1 MSGGVTFL
9 TGATGYLGA
18 YVVDHLLRAH
28 PEERLVVM
36 VRGEDARV
44 RTEKLWR
51 ALQLHRGRESF
62 REEVLPRLDVVGG
75 DLTAPGLG
83 LAPRDRDR
91 LTAEVDS
98 VLHLAASLNRKSEHA
113 CLNTNLRGTLAVTRF
128 VRDVAARR
136 GGLRRFGFC
145 STNAVAGER
154 QSETVHEDD
163 APDWGRRQYDPYAR
177 TKAFCEAMVRDL
189 APDVPIVIYRPSIVL
204 GDARHPRT
212 TQFDMVQAM
221 SWLVDLPVV
230 PMRGDSRVDIVNA
243 DWVGRTLAELHVAPS
258 LAHDCYHLTAGEGSV
273 TAEAVGRAVADDLGR
288 RPQRFVPAL
297 DRSFRGAIVG
307 LDLLPGR
314 NALTYAGAL
323 LKVFWPYIVYDTV
336 FDNRRAVEAVGAA
349 PTPFTAYGAPLY
361 RWAKSNRFR
370 FPYEDLG

>member
-1 MSGGVTFL
+1 MSAGATL
-9 TGATGYLGA
+9 ITGATGYLGS

-28 PEERLVVM
+28 PDQRLVVL
-36 VRGEDARV
+36 VRGDSPEARAD
-44 RTEKLWR
+44 KLWR
-51 ALQLHRGRESF
+51 ALQLHRGAESF
-62 REEVLPRLDVVGG
+62 REEVLPRLDVVRG

-83 LAPRDRDR
+83 MEPAERDR
-91 LTAEVDS
+91 LLGEVDA

-128 VRDVAARR
+128 VRDVAERR

-154 QSETVHEDD
+154 QSEVVHEDD
-163 APDWGRRQYDPYAR
+163 APDWARRQYDPYAR

-189 APDVPIVIYRPSIVL
+189 APGVPVVIYRPSIVL

-243 DWVGRTLAELHVAPS
+243 DWVGRAIAELHVAPT
-258 LAHDCYHLTAGEGSV
+258 LAHDCYHLTAGEGAV
-273 TAEAVGRAVADDLGR
+273 TAEAVGQAIAADLGR

-297 DRSFRGAIVG
+297 DRTFRGAIAG
-307 LDLLPGR
+307 MDLLPGR

-336 FDNRRAVEAVGAA
+336 FDNRRAVEAVGAR
-349 PTPFTAYGAPLY
+349 PTPFTEYGAPLY
-361 RWAKSNRFR
+361 RWAKSVGFR
-370 FPYEDLG
+370 YPYEGLP